1 MRSLTINEING
12 MDNGEIIPSFTAKVT
27 KLWPEKRG
35 EGQYGPWLLQNMDVS
50 DDTGD
55 TKVTWGGDEPLFNLE
70 GRTVTFESSDTKHGL
85 QGIKR
90 EIRTAGGKTYEGVKL
105 TGVCKINIANGSA
118 PPTSSAPRQSRAMD
132 IRDKGQHGGA
142 GDSYVPAEPDVDGA
156 RRHIMQAANLLLL
169 CKRAAD
175 SVLGDSCDPEDGRTL
190 FIDATRA
197 GFIHA
202 MPDNK
207 MVETRQTA
215 EPFTKK
221 HERDGDLTDDWSQAG
236 GSENKEVPF

>member
-1 MRSLTINEING
+1 MNETINGLHSCQPANT
-12 MDNGEIIPSFTAKVT
+12 PK
-27 KLWPEKRG
+27 
-35 EGQYGPWLLQNMDVS
+35 EGD
-50 DDTGD
+50 
-55 TKVTWGGDEPLFNLE
+55 
-70 GRTVTFESSDTKHGL
+70 
-85 QGIKR
+85 
-90 EIRTAGGKTYEGVKL
+90 VKL
-105 TGVCKINIANGSA
+105 FTVENKTGKSGKAYLKIKNSKAEDGGTPHRILSVEPTGYTDSYGNVSFNVEIEPAHDATPAQVYANTPRNA
-118 PPTSSAPRQSRAMD
+118 PPTSSAPRQSVPAP
-132 IRDKGQHGGA
+132 A
-142 GDSYVPAEPDVDGA
+142 GDVDSA

-215 EPFTKK
+215 EPFTPPTEYPK
-221 HERDGDLTDDWSQAG
+221 DGTW
-236 GSENKEVPF
+236 EKEDVPF